1 MTTGSKFQF
10 CASVKTLAGLTV
22 RQSGSGHLLCRRPSG
37 SRRTIWRGWP
47 SDRVPSHLRLK
58 RRATTTA
65 PPAASPL
72 PSSTSAGAPFAACV
86 TSTDARRC
94 RSYSVVA
101 HAGWYGVYAY
111 ENRSGLLV
119 RRVLDNTCCKQCA
132 CGTRGGCCSYSV
144 VEHKKD
150 ACGTLEPWSIFE
162 AGDGPSG
169 RDQCAF
175 ERRGKSCSLATRS
188 SATFTSRL

>member
-1 MTTGSKFQF
+1 MTTGSKLQF

-22 RQSGSGHLLCRRPSG
+22 RQTGSGHFLCRRPSG

-72 PSSTSAGAPFAACV
+72 PSSTSAGAPSAACV

-101 HAGWYGVYAY
+101 HAGWYGVYAH

-132 CGTRGGCCSYSV
+132 CGTRGGRCSCSV

-169 RDQCAF
+169 RGRFAF

-188 SATFTSRL
+188 SATFTSCL